1 MVEQFW
7 KQKRPGFESQF
18 GLNVL
23 FWYAEI
29 GTCISETRRK
39 VNIFLQFIKSPEN
52 YCHSPASLSLLLL
65 SSVDKNFNLGHNL

>member
-1 MVEQFW
+1 MEFNHLFKTKHTKHPNSSMVEQFW

-39 VNIFLQFIKSPEN
+39 VNIFLQFI
-52 YCHSPASLSLLLL
+52 Y
-65 SSVDKNFNLGHNL
+65 